1 MIGSVWL
8 LRHGEPADEARGR
21 CYGSLDVELSAE
33 GKRQAQSAS
42 AALSKQTFGAIYSS
56 PRRRCREAARILAIE
71 RPCKVEII
79 DALAEIHFG
88 NFEGRTYDEIALDHP
103 DLFQQ
108 WMERPTEF
116 QFPGGESLEQMW
128 KRVTAAARTLRE
140 RHSGESIAIVTHGG
154 VIRILLAEVLGVPP
168 ANIFRIAQ
176 DYGAINLIRY
186 FDGTP
191 VVEMVNMRPELLPM

>member
-8 LRHGEPADEARGR
+8 LRHGKPADETRGL
-21 CYGSLDVELSAE
+21 CYGSLDVELSTE
-33 GKRQAQSAS
+33 GIRQAHSAS

-56 PRRRCREAARILAIE
+56 PRRRCWEAARVLAIE
-71 RPCKVEII
+71 RPCQVEIV

-88 NFEGRTYDEIALDHP
+88 DFEGRTYDEIALEHP

-116 QFPGGESLEQMW
+116 QFPGGESLERMW
-128 KRVTAAARTLRE
+128 ERVTTAARTLRE
-140 RHSGESIAIVTHGG
+140 RHSGESIAMVTHGG

-176 DYGAINLIRY
+176 DYGAINLVRY

-191 VVEMVNMRPELLPM
+191 VVEMVNMTP